1 VKLGEK
7 ISFYRKK
14 TNMTQ
19 EEFADALNVSRQTV
33 YKWEASLSKPK
44 LEKLKQIIS
53 LLNIT
58 YEDLLE

>member
-1 VKLGEK
+1 MKLGEK